1 MKKLKILFAV
11 GAAVLS
17 LQMPFFS
24 QNKKQKEIQ
33 VGAEQIEKYRKL
45 LKDRRVGLAANATSV
60 IVRPDGTKIHDLD
73 FLIQN
78 KINVSKIFAPE
89 HGFRGESEG
98 GKTISNEADAKTGV
112 PILSLYGKH
121 VKPSTEVLQD
131 IDVMIYDIQDVGA
144 RFYTYISTMH
154 YIMEACAEND
164 VPLVIFDRPNPNIDC
179 VAGPIR
185 EEKFKSFVSLD
196 PIPVAYGMT
205 AGELAQMI
213 NGAGW
218 LKDGVK
224 CRLTVIPVKNYTRRS
239 KYVLPVP
246 PSPNL
251 PDERSVRFYPFL
263 CLFEA
268 TKISEG
274 RGTYQPFTAL
284 GYPDP
289 AFGKYVFTPHDIEGM
304 ATNPKFKGQDCYGID
319 LSEEPLY
326 SEGGIFTLRHFMYF
340 AKKIGSAKEMVD
352 QPVGLARLWG
362 NDRLI
367 EQIDSGM
374 TEDEIRA
381 LWQPDADK
389 FLEARKPYLI
399 YK

>member
-1 MKKLKILFAV
+1 MKHTVLCGIDRTSDLRAVTEGKKTALLTAASGVNKAGIPTYRIL
-11 GAAVLS
+11 S
-17 LQMPFFS
+17 
-24 QNKKQKEIQ
+24 EISDL
-33 VGAEQIEKYRKL
+33 RL
-45 LKDRRVGLAANATSV
+45 L
-60 IVRPDGTKIHDLD
+60 
-73 FLIQN
+73 
-78 KINVSKIFAPE
+78 FAPE
-89 HGFRGESEG
+89 HGLASAMQDGAFSKEEGVLHPETGARLYDITALRG
-98 GKTISNEADAKTGV
+98 TDR
-112 PILSLYGKH
+112 L
-121 VKPSTEVLQD
+121 TELLREVD
-131 IDVMIYDIQDVGA
+131 MAVYDIQDVGA

-213 NGAGW
+213 NGEGW

-268 TKISEG
+268 TKVSEG

-304 ATNPKFKGQDCYGID
+304 ATNPKFNGQDCYGID